1 MLFHDFTSNNFD
13 KFKCWINCD
22 IFFFVFNSD
31 FPFHTAYQSEQSEYA
46 AFNYRCFGSFK
57 RRLRRRDADT
67 VLLMYFN
74 IPRANATKA
83 YASVNRQLVFFLA
96 AEESFSALGSASVS
110 LVAVAKFFCGTVRRK
125 GNYVLYKFSF
135 FNFME
140 VFF

>member
-1 MLFHDFTSNNFD
+1 
-13 KFKCWINCD
+13 
-22 IFFFVFNSD
+22 
-31 FPFHTAYQSEQSEYA
+31 
-46 AFNYRCFGSFK
+46 
-57 RRLRRRDADT
+57 
-67 VLLMYFN
+67 MYFN